1 MPSSH
6 YFSRKP
12 SSKDE
17 RGKIQTILRGRN
29 YSFLTSTGV
38 FSAKRVDTGTR
49 VLVENMHIPTSG
61 DFLDLGCGIGIIGIV
76 AASMQP
82 DLRVHLTDVN
92 ERAAQLTRLN
102 IQRARLSNCKV
113 YEGYLYEALGD
124 QKFDAIISNPPVSA
138 GMHKVVHPMV
148 SGAYERLNTG
158 GILQMVIQSN
168 KGGKMLAGFFDEV
181 FNEHEVVARK
191 SGYRVLSS
199 CKC

>member
-1 MPSSH
+1 MPKSH
-6 YFSRKP
+6 YFSKRP

-17 RGKIQTILRGRN
+17 RGKIVTILRGRKH
-29 YSFLTSTGV
+29 SFITSRGV

-49 VLVENMHIPTSG
+49 VLVENMHIPEKG

-76 AASMQP
+76 AASTAP
-82 DLRVHLTDVN
+82 KLRVHLTDVN
-92 ERAAQLTRLN
+92 TRAVKLTKLN
-102 IQRARLSNCKV
+102 VQRAELPNCKV
-113 YEGYLYEALGD
+113 YEGYLYEALDD

-138 GMHKVVHPMV
+138 GMHKVVHPMI
-148 SGAYERLNTG
+148 SGAYERLNTD

-168 KGGKMLAGFFDEV
+168 KGGKMLAGFFDDV
-181 FNEHEVVARK
+181 FGEHEIVTRK

>member
-1 MPSSH
+1 MSNSH
-6 YFSRKP
+6 YFSKKP

-17 RGKIQTILRGRN
+17 RGKIVTMLRGRK
-29 YSFLTSTGV
+29 YSFITSRGV

-49 VLVENMHIPTSG
+49 VLVENMHIPEDG
-61 DFLDLGCGIGIIGIV
+61 DFLDLGCGLGIIGIV
-76 AASMQP
+76 AASVEP
-82 DLRVHLTDVN
+82 ELSVHLTDVN
-92 ERAAQLTRLN
+92 TRAVKLTRLN
-102 IQRARLSNCKV
+102 VQRAELSNCNV

-138 GMHKVVHPMV
+138 GMHKVVHPMI
-148 SGAYERLNTG
+148 SGAYERLNPD

-168 KGGKMLAGFFDEV
+168 KGGKMLAGFFDDV
-181 FNEHEVVARK
+181 FGKHQVVAKK

>member
-12 SSKDE
+12 SSRDE
-17 RGKIQTILRGRN
+17 RGRIDTILRGRN
-29 YSFLTSTGV
+29 YSFITSTGV
-38 FSAKRVDTGTR
+38 FSAKRIDTGTR
-49 VLVENMHIPTSG
+49 VLVENMHIPSRG

-76 AASMQP
+76 AASTESN
-82 DLRVHLTDVN
+82 LRVHLTDVN
-92 ERAAQLTRLN
+92 ERAVQLTKLN
-102 IQRARLSNCKV
+102 IQRAELSNCNV

-124 QKFDAIISNPPVSA
+124 QKFDAIISNPPISA

-148 SGAYERLNTG
+148 WSAYERLNIG
-158 GILQMVIQSN
+158 GVLQMVIQSN

-181 FNEHEVVARK
+181 FGEHEVVAKK